1 MQVHVSPWPIYSVN
15 TRKPSIDPKPPY
27 QRGPIWSVNHQQLF
41 IDSILRGYDIPKLYL
56 RKLPTGNYEW
66 EVIDGQQRLRAKW
79 DFIANIFALSD
90 DSDPVNGDRLAGLLF
105 ENITYDLKD
114 QFLAYA
120 LSIVEVTEAQDQEIE
135 DMFLRLQNGVPLNSA
150 EKRNAISG
158 TVRDFIHESAEKNRL
173 MTTSVPFRNSR
184 YSHDEL
190 VAQML
195 LIELRGGP
203 TSVRHTQLKSLYQD
217 SQSFRKTSVESK
229 KLKRVM
235 NFLHRAFPEKTP
247 ELTKVNLLS
256 MYTVA
261 SESLARYVI
270 TSRAREFGA
279 WFIDFEER
287 RRLDE
292 RKLEDARDER
302 MVSYQIAVLQQTA
315 NLASQQERQRIL
327 TEDMVAN
334 IPNLSLLDD
343 QRQFTYA
350 QRAAIF
356 RKASGE
362 SQNPDES
369 DDCEGQCRWDSFH
382 ADHIVPYSS
391 GGKTTVENG
400 QLLCAKCNR
409 RKASRSLDSGA
420 GS

>member
-1 MQVHVSPWPIYSVN
+1 MELHLDPWPVFTVN
-15 TRKPSIDPKPPY
+15 TRKPLIDPKPAY
-27 QRGPIWSVNHQQLF
+27 QRGPIWSINHQQLF

-56 RKLPTGNYEW
+56 RKLPDGKGYGW
-66 EVIDGQQRLRAKW
+66 EVIDGQQRLRAIW
-79 DFIANIFALSD
+79 DFMENLFLLSD
-90 DSDPVNGDRLAGLLF
+90 DSDPVQSFHLAGLSF
-105 ENITYDLKD
+105 EDLHYTLKD
-114 QFLAYA
+114 RFMAYA
-120 LSIVEVTEAQDQEIE
+120 LSIVEVSKAEDQEVE

-158 TVRDFIHESAEKNRL
+158 TVRDFVHETADSHRL
-173 MTTSVPFRNSR
+173 MNKSVPFENSR

-203 TSVRHTQLKSLYQD
+203 TSVRHTQLKALYE
-217 SQSFRKTSVESK
+217 SSAGFRKGSPQVK

-235 NFLHRAFPEKTP
+235 NFLHRAFPNKAP

-256 MYTVA
+256 LYTVA
-261 SESLARYVI
+261 SEAISKYALS
-270 TSRAREFGA
+270 SRAKAFGE
-279 WFIDFEER
+279 WFVGFEER

-292 RKLEDARDER
+292 EKSEDERDEK

-327 TEDMVAN
+327 TEDLVATL
-334 IPNLSLLDD
+334 PDLVLLDD

-356 RKASGE
+356 RNAGGKCV
-362 SQNPDES
+362 NPNNEP
-369 DDCEGQCRWDSFH
+369 DCEGDCRWDSFH
-382 ADHIVPYSS
+382 ADHIEPYSL
-391 GGKTTVENG
+391 GGRTTVENG
-400 QLLCAKCNR
+400 QLLCPKCNQK
-409 RKASRSLDSGA
+409 KAASTASG
-420 GS
+420 